1 MALILRLIVN
11 AVALWVATLIVP
23 GISLYETAGD
33 AGIDAGAI
41 DNEVSVPTIAALLI
55 VAVVFTLIN
64 AVIKPI
70 VQLLS
75 LPLLVLTLG
84 LFTLVINALMLL
96 LTAWITES
104 TSLGISVAGFWTA
117 VWGALI
123 ISVVNFV
130 LIAIVPIAKR

>member
-64 AVIKPI
+64 AVIDPQAGSESGNI
-70 VQLLS
+70 GNLNPQSQLKKK
-75 LPLLVLTLG
+75 
-84 LFTLVINALMLL
+84 A
-96 LTAWITES
+96 
-104 TSLGISVAGFWTA
+104 
-117 VWGALI
+117 
-123 ISVVNFV
+123 
-130 LIAIVPIAKR
+130 